1 MPEKVSDQETQSQ
14 GKKRKQQN
22 LQFPQ
27 SSQGFSQRSITDF
40 FGNNALDSDVPT
52 SRPSSPKR
60 SRKSSEQPEHSKHMS
75 TPINERPWRHVPGGE
90 IIDLTSSPPDPQDL
104 STPNMNI
111 VATKPPHPAP
121 FQPHAGAPRK
131 LYIKN
136 LRSPSKTDP
145 DVYFNQTWGSLEA
158 ALTAIF
164 ESRKISTSLEELYRG
179 TENICRADRA
189 GELYTRLKACCSAYV
204 GDRLKC
210 SIVAC
215 NSWKDDAV
223 KSVVS
228 AWEKWNDQL
237 VSWIPF

>member
-1 MPEKVSDQETQSQ
+1 
-14 GKKRKQQN
+14 
-22 LQFPQ
+22 
-27 SSQGFSQRSITDF
+27 
-40 FGNNALDSDVPT
+40 
-52 SRPSSPKR
+52 
-60 SRKSSEQPEHSKHMS
+60 MS
-75 TPINERPWRHVPGGE
+75 TPINQQPWRHIPGSE
-90 IIDLTSSPPDPQDL
+90 VIDLTSSPSDPQDL
-104 STPNMNI
+104 PNPNMGI
-111 VATKPPHPAP
+111 AATKPPRPAP
-121 FQPHAGAPRK
+121 FQPHAGTPRK

-136 LRSPSKTDP
+136 LRRPLKTDP
-145 DVYFNQTWGSLEA
+145 DVYFNQTWSSLEA

-204 GDRLKC
+204 GDRLKY

-237 VSWIPF
+237 VSWMPF